1 MNTIREVMRTDLVT
15 VEPSATLLEA
25 AHAMSMRHAGSAL
38 VLEEGVLVGI
48 FTERDL
54 MRAMAESST
63 ADAARVSS
71 VSGWMTRSPVTTGPD
86 ATVGSALDL
95 MLSGGFRHLPVIEAD
110 ALVGIVSMRDLAES
124 IARQ

>member
-1 MNTIREVMRTDLVT
+1 MTTIREVMRTELVT
-15 VEPSATLLEA
+15 VGPSVTLLEA
-25 AHAMSMRHAGSAL
+25 AHAMSMHHAGSAL
-38 VLEEGVLVGI
+38 VLEEGALAGI

-71 VSGWMTRSPVTTGPD
+71 VSGWMTRSPVTTRPD
-86 ATVGSALDL
+86 ATVGEALDL
-95 MLSGGFRHLPVIEAD
+95 MLSGGFRHLPVVETD
-110 ALVGIVSMRDLAES
+110 TLVGVVSMRDLAES